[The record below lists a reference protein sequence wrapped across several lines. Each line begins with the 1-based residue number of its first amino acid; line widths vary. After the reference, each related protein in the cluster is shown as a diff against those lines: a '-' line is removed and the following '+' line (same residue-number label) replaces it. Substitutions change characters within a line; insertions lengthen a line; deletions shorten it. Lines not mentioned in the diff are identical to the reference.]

1 MEINEIQE
9 NNFIEKIIDFIG
21 FLAPHLLFIISILLL
36 WNKKYYLVYY
46 IVGYGF
52 NIVLNLILKGIIRQP
67 RPSEDI
73 KLINISK
80 NNGKRISYDKFGMP
94 SGHAQ
99 LSFFSV
105 VFIYLVFKNIPLTI
119 FYIIISLFSL
129 HQRVKYKNHTL
140 LQVII
145 GTLVGAFVGFAI
157 YMLTKR
163 NVGGKWIAK
172 KEDNALN

>member
-1 MEINEIQE
+1 MFQE
-9 NNFIEKIIDFIG
+9 NTFIEIIDFIG
-21 FLAPHLLFIISILLL
+21 FLAPHFLFILSILLL

-52 NIVLNLILKGIIRQP
+52 SIILNLILKGIIRQP

-73 KLINISK
+73 KLINISQ
-80 NNGKRISYDKFGMP
+80 NNGKRISFDKFGMP

-105 VFIYLVFKNIPLTI
+105 VFIYLVFKNITLTI
-119 FYIIISLFSL
+119 FYIIISLLSL
-129 HQRVKYKNHTL
+129 HQRVKYKNHSL
-140 LQVII
+140 LQIII
-145 GTLVGAFVGFAI
+145 GTFVGSFVGFAI
-157 YMLTKR
+157 YMLSKK